1 MSFDL
6 ADFSYSRHR
15 PKSHSTRTVS
25 HFTIR
30 VKDRVVG
37 LPVDCVKTVFH
48 FDKLTPVPLAPR
60 EIAGLANLR
69 GRIVTALHLDR
80 CLRIDKGAPSSNPVA
95 VGVCHNGEDYA
106 LLVDDM
112 GDVIVSD
119 EADRVE
125 APSHAEGHMMTL
137 MSGCFRYDQGF
148 LSIIDVGALIR
159 SVALQ
164 SETANGPGI
173 SKKSARGADR

>member
-1 MSFDL
+1 MTFDL
-6 ADFSYSRHR
+6 ADFSYSRQR
-15 PKSHSTRTVS
+15 PESRPTQKIS

-30 VKDRVVG
+30 VKDRVIG

-48 FDKLTPVPLAPR
+48 LDRLTPVPLAPR
-60 EIAGLANLR
+60 EVAGLANLR

-95 VGVCHNGEDYA
+95 VGVTHNGEDYA

-125 APSHAEGHMMTL
+125 GPSHAEGHIMTL
-137 MSGCFRYDQGF
+137 MSGCYRYDQGF
-148 LSIIDVGALIR
+148 LSIIDVGALIK
-159 SVALQ
+159 SVSLQ
-164 SETANGPGI
+164 SETANRSGI
-173 SKKSARGADR
+173 SEKSARGADR